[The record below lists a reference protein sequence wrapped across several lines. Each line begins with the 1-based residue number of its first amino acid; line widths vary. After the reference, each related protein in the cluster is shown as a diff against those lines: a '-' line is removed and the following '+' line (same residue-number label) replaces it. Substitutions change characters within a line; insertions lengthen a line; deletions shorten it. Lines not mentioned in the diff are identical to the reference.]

1 LNLQLRSFAPATEVT
16 GTQDD
21 DETTEAM
28 NGAVANSPY
37 PNLKP
42 YLKVSAIC
50 HVVLIAAM
58 ILSAYLKFPGNQWG
72 GVGGGGENVKVN
84 LVGSAGLAMPK
95 EPNVTESNVV
105 DPTKSLHKEEE
116 KPKPPPEPPTPVQKI
131 PQFEKNKPQPP
142 THKSKTFENKTTEP
156 TNAVPGHGGTPN
168 LPTGVG
174 SNPGNSPGLAIQGPG
189 GGDFASRYGWYIE
202 SVKRRIQQ
210 NWLQNTIDPGVRAA
224 RMAKTT
230 MQFTIAR
237 DGTIKDI
244 KLVQSSG
251 NLSMDNSGQRALL
264 ASSPL
269 PALPSDYNG
278 TYVNVTFDFDLSQ
291 TR

>member
-1 LNLQLRSFAPATEVT
+1 
-16 GTQDD
+16 
-21 DETTEAM
+21 M

-37 PNLKP
+37 PDLKP

-50 HVVLIAAM
+50 HAVLITAM
-58 ILSAYLKFPGNQWG
+58 ILSAYLKFPGNQWA
-72 GVGGGGENVKVN
+72 GVGGGGDNVKVN
-84 LVGSAGLAMPK
+84 LVGSAGLPMPK

-116 KPKPPPEPPTPVQKI
+116 KPKPPPEPPTPAQKI
-131 PQFEKNKPQPP
+131 PQFEKNKPLPP
-142 THKSKTFENKTTEP
+142 THKSKTFENKTPEP

-174 SNPGNSPGLAIQGPG
+174 PTPGNSPGLAIQGQG

-210 NWLQNTIDPGVRAA
+210 NWLQNTIDPSVRAA
-224 RMAKTT
+224 RMARTT
-230 MQFTIAR
+230 MQFTILR